1 MTNRAYSQLDN
12 PIHLSLLERW
22 RNVFSSPNDRTA
34 FLWLSKARISMPS
47 MNVNIWAI
55 SQSQSGPLLFLT
67 LIVVLDWG
75 LRETSF
81 PFKPQ
86 AQLWENVQISFSFIW
101 DKRTTAKYLIFT
113 TVTPKLLNQL
123 SVDTEKLF
131 LSSSLLERL

>member
-1 MTNRAYSQLDN
+1 ML
-12 PIHLSLLERW
+12 I
-22 RNVFSSPNDRTA
+22 PNWTTPSIFLCWKDEEMSFLVLMIGLP

-75 LRETSF
+75 LQETSF

-123 SVDTEKLF
+123 SVDIEKLF